1 MTVARRRIASMA
13 PRRARVPVHRR
24 SAAEQRV
31 IRMIRG
37 ERIEDD
43 GGSAIYVAQFGKL
56 RTLATRSALLIQDPG
71 VPFLSVNELNLLA
84 WLAQAQRVASYT
96 RQFHPDPML
105 TMTIV
110 HCAGTLDAM
119 GIRLSSLAIYN
130 PCVRSAYG

>member
-1 MTVARRRIASMA
+1 VGDVSWSVALSPVISGLIGFATNWVAIKLPFFSVMHVRV
-13 PRRARVPVHRR
+13 RVPW
-24 SAAEQRV
+24 
-31 IRMIRG
+31 
-37 ERIEDD
+37 
-43 GGSAIYVAQFGKL
+43 L

-71 VPFLSVNELNLLA
+71 VPFLSLNELNLLA

-119 GIRLSSLAIYN
+119 GIRLPSLAIYN
-130 PCVRSAYG
+130 PSVRPAYG